1 MAKKIKTG
9 TVNVPIEDFDDENI
23 TAHISIRLPLNLVK
37 DLKRLALNEDYEG
50 RYQVLVRDILQGY
63 ADKIVKRKRLRLSLF
78 LPNKGFRGSDHLRD
92 FL

>member
-9 TVNVPIEDFDDENI
+9 TVNVPIEDFEDENI

-37 DLKRLALNEDYEG
+37 DLKRLALNKDYEG

-63 ADKIVKRKRLRLSLF
+63 ADKNRQKK
-78 LPNKGFRGSDHLRD
+78 KATA
-92 FL
+92 

>member
-9 TVNVPIEDFDDENI
+9 SVNIPVEDFEDENI

-50 RYQVLVRDILQGY
+50 RYQVLVRDILQGF
-63 ADKIVKRKRLRLSLF
+63 ADKNRHRK
-78 LPNKGFRGSDHLRD
+78 KVTA
-92 FL
+92 